1 MNDDIYEQSAQQAVN
16 VARNAKLDRTER
28 PAQEAGFQA
37 RGIQDG
43 DMDASWRQRGGG
55 SNMGA
60 PGDVQAK
67 EMRENRR
74 VVEARRAVLD
84 TGGLSMDDLI
94 SVGLTDRDETARTE
108 ARQVRD
114 KMARVAQFTGQNTR
128 QAPSQHGLMEQ
139 NYQEASDGWSVVQ
152 KTATL
157 NTGKVIPV
165 FVVEDGLSG
174 MSTGKKYRLAEVAE
188 KVARV
193 LNATNNMDDARI
205 KMIDQTYD
213 QHVKLMRE
221 RAEARKTGNTKALA
235 LIESKLAGVNA
246 RLGLD

>member
-1 MNDDIYEQSAQQAVN
+1 MDDDIYEQSAQQAIN
-16 VARNAKLDRTER
+16 VARTAKLDRTER
-28 PAQEAGFQA
+28 PAQEAGLQA

-43 DMDASWRQRGGG
+43 EMDSSWRQRGG
-55 SNMGA
+55 SSMGA

-74 VVEARRAVLD
+74 AVEARRAVLD

-128 QAPSQHGLMEQ
+128 QAPSQNRLMEQ
-139 NYQEASDGWSVVQ
+139 SYQDVNDGWSVVQ
-152 KTATL
+152 RTATL
-157 NTGKVIPV
+157 TTGKVVPV
-165 FVVEDGLSG
+165 FMVEDGLSG

-205 KMIDQTYD
+205 RMIDQTYD

-221 RAEARKTGNTKALA
+221 RAEAKRTGNTKALA
-235 LIESKLAGVNA
+235 LIESRLADVNA